1 MPTQFNF
8 LKDFK
13 WNSLVVALLVA
24 VVFLLALA
32 ATQQPA
38 WARTQ
43 ESRSADLA
51 HVSQAGIATGEAQGS
66 TTGDA
71 LLRRAPV
78 TWTGNPGIYVYTV
91 RAGDSWIAIS
101 QRFGTTYSE
110 LREINAELWTIR
122 GVVIRPG
129 DEMAIPTLSAAQVGP
144 STNYVVAPGDSW
156 YKIADT
162 YGVSFWD
169 LRSDNPA
176 LWARRG
182 EYIRPG
188 DEMII
193 KNIPTFAS
201 RGTDPARSVASTAP
215 AAPSAVTLPSTEVGM
230 PVPVHQLPEGATLYV
245 VRPGDSWFRIAATY
259 GIEFEKLRSA
269 NQNLWLVRGQ
279 ALRVG
284 DQMVIPPHGTPPP
297 PIDIRV
303 VPGEPADADEEA
315 EDTAP
320 EGNVP
325 VEGDDSGEAELED
338 PSEDT
343 KE

>member
-1 MPTQFNF
+1 MLTQFNF

-43 ESRSADLA
+43 ESRAADLT
-51 HVSQAGIATGEAQGS
+51 HISQAGIATGESQGS

-78 TWTGNPGIYVYTV
+78 TWTGNPNIYVYTV

-144 STNYVVAPGDSW
+144 STNYVVASGDSW

-162 YGVSFWD
+162 YGVSYWD
-169 LRSDNPA
+169 LRSDNSV

-182 EYIRPG
+182 VYIRPG
-188 DEMII
+188 DAMII
-193 KNIPTFAS
+193 NNIHAAS
-201 RGTDPARSVASTAP
+201 SRTDSATASVTSDRATSTASVAP
-215 AAPSAVTLPSTEVGM
+215 GVAALPSTEVGM

-303 VPGEPADADEEA
+303 SPDQPADADEETG
-315 EDTAP
+315 DGT
-320 EGNVP
+320 
-325 VEGDDSGEAELED
+325 VEGDESGEAELED

-343 KE
+343 EE